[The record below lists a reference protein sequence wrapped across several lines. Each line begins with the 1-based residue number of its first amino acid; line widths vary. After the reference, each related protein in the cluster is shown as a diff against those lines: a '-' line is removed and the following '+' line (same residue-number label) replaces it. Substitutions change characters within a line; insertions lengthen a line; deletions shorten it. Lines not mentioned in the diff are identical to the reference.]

1 MKRITPQ
8 WLLAG
13 LLALGCLPVWAK
25 SDAQP
30 AADADPR
37 LQVEATLDQKFDQG
51 KYSPKGADTCL
62 KCHDADSRKPAT
74 GIFHNVHGNL
84 GNQNGPMADK
94 QCEACHGPA
103 GNHPHQSQNEASL
116 KQPSLNESCYECHAE
131 KRGPFLWEHEP
142 VTEDCSLC
150 HSPHGSINQ
159 ALLNKRVPQLCQ
171 ECHSV
176 PHANVSIPEGDLKVR
191 GGSCLNCHNQIHG
204 TNHPNGQSLRR

>member
-30 AADADPR
+30 APMPIRACRSRPPSTRNSTRANTP
-37 LQVEATLDQKFDQG
+37 Q
-51 KYSPKGADTCL
+51 GADTCL

-103 GNHPHQSQNEASL
+103 GNHPRNPA
-116 KQPSLNESCYECHAE
+116 
-131 KRGPFLWEHEP
+131 RGRSGNP
-142 VTEDCSLC
+142 
-150 HSPHGSINQ
+150 
-159 ALLNKRVPQLCQ
+159 
-171 ECHSV
+171 
-176 PHANVSIPEGDLKVR
+176 
-191 GGSCLNCHNQIHG
+191 
-204 TNHPNGQSLRR
+204 

>member
-74 GIFHNVHGNL
+74 GIFTMCTAISATRTGRWPTSSVKPATAPPATTRAIPARGSSGN
-84 GNQNGPMADK
+84 P
-94 QCEACHGPA
+94 
-103 GNHPHQSQNEASL
+103 
-116 KQPSLNESCYECHAE
+116 
-131 KRGPFLWEHEP
+131 
-142 VTEDCSLC
+142 
-150 HSPHGSINQ
+150 
-159 ALLNKRVPQLCQ
+159 
-171 ECHSV
+171 
-176 PHANVSIPEGDLKVR
+176 
-191 GGSCLNCHNQIHG
+191 
-204 TNHPNGQSLRR
+204 